1 MRTAENVRMQA
12 KAVLA
17 AIAGFFRGA
26 MGLPAPRAAGDGRR
40 GGEPSGKVRGSCG
53 ATGPR
58 HRFEEPWRGGGPT
71 RCC

>member
-1 MRTAENVRMQA
+1 MRAAEGVRMQA

-17 AIAGFFRGA
+17 ALAGFFHGA
-26 MGLPAPRAAGDGRR
+26 MGLSAPRAAEDGRR
-40 GGEPSGKVRGSCG
+40 EGESSGKVRGSCG

-58 HRFEEPWRGGGPT
+58 HRLEEPWRGGGPT